1 MNLWARRDNL
11 NSREAARDKVSLHKT
26 LEGLTEGEDSLSP
39 VEAASQRDIELLF
52 IYTGPQSQIQ
62 RLRTS
67 WELILNLVLLQL
79 VLQLPEQL
87 G

>member
-39 VEAASQRDIELLF
+39 VEAASQRDRAALHIHWTPESDTEIEDF
-52 IYTGPQSQIQ
+52 
-62 RLRTS
+62 LRV
-67 WELILNLVLLQL
+67 ILNLVLLQL